1 MFLGIV
7 LSYHG
12 EPSLTLAVTACRILL
27 IPACLIPNL
36 IPACTLHPNCLSFP
50 SPYNLLLPFHPLPY
64 HSLFPFILYL
74 GVPSH
79 PTPCCLPFH
88 PTFIFTTQTAP
99 CLSLSPSLYR
109 FLTSFEVYIFSLPHI
124 LPYYFLSKPYPST
137 LPNVVQMNT
146 CHPLNTSNTRNWL

>member
-36 IPACTLHPNCLSFP
+36 IPACIPHPNCFSFP
-50 SPYNLLLPFHPLPY
+50 SPCNPLPFHPLPY
-64 HSLFPFILYL
+64 RSLFPFILYF

-79 PTPCCLPFH
+79 PKPCSLPFH
-88 PTFIFTTQTAP
+88 PSFIFTPQPVGPFHFYVTAF
-99 CLSLSPSLYR
+99 SLL
-109 FLTSFEVYIFSLPHI
+109 YIFIIPHI
-124 LPYYFLSKPYPST
+124 FPYYILSKPDPST
-137 LPNVVQMNT
+137 LPKVVQI
-146 CHPLNTSNTRNWL
+146 NTRHAPDTSRN

>member
-64 HSLFPFILYL
+64 HFLFPFILYL

-79 PTPCCLPFH
+79 PTPCSLPVH
-88 PTFIFTTQTAP
+88 PTIIFTPQPAP
-99 CLSLSPSLYR
+99 CLSPSPLRYR
-109 FLTSFEVYIFSLPHI
+109 FLPSFEVYIFILPHI
-124 LPYYFLSKPYPST
+124 LTYSLKPTLPPYPK
-137 LPNVVQMNT
+137 
-146 CHPLNTSNTRNWL
+146 

>member
-36 IPACTLHPNCLSFP
+36 IPACIPHPNCFSFP
-50 SPYNLLLPFHPLPY
+50 SPYNPLPFHPLPY
-64 HSLFPFILYL
+64 RSLFPFILYL

-79 PTPCCLPFH
+79 PKPCSLPFH
-88 PTFIFTTQTAP
+88 PSFIFNLHPVCPFHFYATA
-99 CLSLSPSLYR
+99 
-109 FLTSFEVYIFSLPHI
+109 FSLV
-124 LPYYFLSKPYPST
+124 YFT
-137 LPNVVQMNT
+137 LHFHHTSHFPLLYSLHTQPFHLTQSSPNE
-146 CHPLNTSNTRNWL
+146 HPPCSRYK